1 VLLGAGDA
9 GDVLSEAVEP
19 RALAAE
25 QLPGLWA
32 GLDDAVGKTRGVS
45 VDRRD
50 RRAVEAL
57 RIMELVYST
66 LIRVTSMDGTQ
77 VSPSRRSW

>member
-9 GDVLSEAVEP
+9 SDVLNEAVEP

-25 QLPGLWA
+25 RLPCLWA
-32 GLDDAVGKTRGVS
+32 GLDDAVGKTREVS

-57 RIMELVYST
+57 RIMELV
-66 LIRVTSMDGTQ
+66 
-77 VSPSRRSW
+77 